1 MSQFETLFQ
10 QLDEN
15 LYPSNHKSEFKD
27 MYNHGI
33 FHALRVISL
42 NSRVYKIGS
51 LERQALNRCYV
62 EIQNMLE
69 D

>member
-15 LYPSNHKSEFKD
+15 LYPSIHKSEFKD
-27 MYNHGI
+27 MYNHGL
-33 FHALRVISL
+33 FHALRAISL
-42 NSRVYKIGS
+42 NSAQYKIGS
-51 LERQALNRCYV
+51 LERQTLNRCYV
-62 EIQNMLE
+62 DIQNMLE